1 MKSLF
6 SILLLSAMTFGMAQ
20 TQPTTQTAQ
29 PAPLDPNNGPIIK
42 FTETLFAFGEIKQG
56 DVVEH
61 VFKFK
66 NEGNAPLLLT
76 NVQATCGCTVP
87 QWPRETAIAPGEM
100 GEIKVVFNSRGKG
113 GMQSKTITVSSN
125 AQNAT
130 ERIRITASILVPP
143 PPPATE
149 DGK

>member
-6 SILLLSAMTFGMAQ
+6 SILLLSVVSIGMAQ
-20 TQPTTQTAQ
+20 TTPAQ

-42 FTETLFAFGEIKQG
+42 FTESLFAFGEINQG
-56 DVVEH
+56 EVVEH
-61 VFKFK
+61 IFKFK
-66 NEGNAPLLLT
+66 NEGNAPLILT
-76 NVQATCGCTVP
+76 NVQTTCGCTAP

-100 GEIKVVFNSRGKG
+100 GEIKIVFNSRGKS

-130 ERIRITASILVPP
+130 ERIRITASVMVSAA
-143 PPPATE
+143 PATRDE
-149 DGK
+149 K